1 MSIGLHLCGIDI
13 SCDIFGLRLFC
24 KDNRNVENFGNNT
37 GNTDTGCL
45 DRQDLCDLFPF
56 KSAFE
61 LFSDLTEQG
70 YIHLMIQK
78 AVHFQHIAFSN
89 LTVFSDS
96 VFEYLHFFI
105 LHHRFVHFILIYII
119 SFFNFTLYSLK
130 CQCTENVF

>member
-1 MSIGLHLCGIDI
+1 
-13 SCDIFGLRLFC
+13 
-24 KDNRNVENFGNNT
+24 
-37 GNTDTGCL
+37 
-45 DRQDLCDLFPF
+45 
-56 KSAFE
+56 
-61 LFSDLTEQG
+61 
-70 YIHLMIQK
+70 MIQK

-130 CQCTENVF
+130 CLLDNMRSCLCKYLNSNIIRYEIFFYKCSAEFILCL